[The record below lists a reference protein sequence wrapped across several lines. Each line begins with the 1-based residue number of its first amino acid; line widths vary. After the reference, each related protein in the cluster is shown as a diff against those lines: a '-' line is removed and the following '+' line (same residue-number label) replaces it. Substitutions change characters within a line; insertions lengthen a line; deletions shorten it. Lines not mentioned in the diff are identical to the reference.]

1 MRIDIYM
8 DSDTHG
14 LYKRDRGLTWFL
26 MESKVKNKIY
36 TKHDRITWIELNRN
50 GAALEGIVYALTQ
63 IRAKD
68 SEIYIHINNV
78 YICGYSGKLQEWKKT
93 EYRNRKGHPI
103 RYRSHWKKIGEMLEE
118 RKNTI
123 YFLRDIPEAKK
134 EELIKIGSVLK
145 SA

>member
-1 MRIDIYM
+1 
-8 DSDTHG
+8 
-14 LYKRDRGLTWFL
+14 

-50 GAALEGIVYALTQ
+50 GAAVEGIVYALTQ

-93 EYRNRKGHPI
+93 GYRNRKGSPI
-103 RYRSHWKKIGEMLEE
+103 RYRNHWKRISEMLEE

>member
-26 MESKVKNKIY
+26 MESEVKGKAY

-68 SEIYIHINNV
+68 SEIYIHINKV
-78 YICGYSGKLQEWKKT
+78 YICGYSRKLQEWKKT
-93 EYRNRKGHPI
+93 GYRNRKGNPI
-103 RYRSHWKKIGEMLEE
+103 RYRNHWRKIGDMLTE
-118 RKNTI
+118 RKNKI
-123 YFLRDIPEAKK
+123 YFSADIPEVKK
-134 EELIKIGSVLK
+134 EELIKIGTTLK
-145 SA
+145 TA